1 MAIEAIGNKN
11 VAYQGSLSQSEP
23 ATDKVVKTERNV
35 VRGENVQIIKE
46 QNVKTDMED
55 VEVEKEKEKGQA
67 LDQNSQI
74 QKVVDE
80 INKSASGKQT
90 EVIFGIHDDTNRVTI
105 KVVDKKSKQVIKEF
119 PPEKTLDMIAKVWEM
134 AGIMVDEKR

>member
-55 VEVEKEKEKGQA
+55 VDVEKEKEKGQA

-74 QKVVDE
+74 RKVVDE